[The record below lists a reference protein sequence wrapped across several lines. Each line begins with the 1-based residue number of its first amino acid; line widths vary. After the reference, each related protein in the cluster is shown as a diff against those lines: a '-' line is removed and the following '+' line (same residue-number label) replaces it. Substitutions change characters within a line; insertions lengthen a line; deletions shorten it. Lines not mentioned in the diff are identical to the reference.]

1 MTPVEVPRGQHKC
14 SANFLLAGALFILY
28 ISLNV
33 ATLDRYGITA
43 DEPEHWYFG
52 DRYLQFYLTLDQKAL
67 DFSSA
72 HWPPFQTWP
81 VGPTLAALT
90 AKVFSERLKLVS
102 PHDGHHLA
110 YLFLF
115 GLLLSSLYLF
125 LAVHAGRATAVL
137 SCLALALHPRIWGEA
152 HSNSEDIPH
161 LVFYS
166 FTILSFLH
174 GMMTQKAG
182 WLLASAICWGLAV
195 GSKINALLLP
205 VVIAPMLVPLRWDRS
220 RQPASVWR
228 TLAAYPVI
236 ALSVLFLVWPYFW
249 HNPVDR
255 LSYFWAYLMHWGLG
269 GPMAWQASPIRTVF
283 VTTPVPTLL
292 FAIVGIIA
300 STWTGHPIGR
310 RAASALLAWLLVPI
324 TRSSLPGV
332 LNYDVMRRFME
343 FTPALAIFAGM
354 GGASLIAWTTRG
366 GWSRFRRWAWVTRM
380 AVIAAFL
387 SPGTA
392 VWRYFPYESSY
403 YNLLVG
409 GLGGAQSLKLHQ
421 SADYWLS
428 SYREGITWIN
438 THADHG
444 SSLIVGHA
452 HHFLPSYPLR
462 KDLVMTTH
470 LWMDDLPVR
479 GRAVYLM
486 YVPTEPYDYNMCLA
500 EAFLRPEYEIR
511 RDGGI
516 ILRIY
521 KLNAESN
528 LAVKRDAFAPPKR
541 FSATRE
547 RRWVTL
553 WWEPPPVGDVVG
565 HIIYY
570 GRAPG
575 HYEGSACVR
584 EKTNRWKVHVGLET
598 GTYYLSISVLTR
610 QAMESERTPDIRK
623 ELLD

>member
-1 MTPVEVPRGQHKC
+1 MGRHGR
-14 SANFLLAGALFILY
+14 SADLLTAGLMFVLY
-28 ISLNV
+28 LSLNV
-33 ATLDRYGITA
+33 ATLHRYGITA
-43 DEPEHWYFG
+43 DEPEHWFFG
-52 DRYLQFYLTLDQKAL
+52 DRYLQFFLTLDPKAL
-67 DFSSA
+67 DFSLA
-72 HWPPFQTWP
+72 GWPATQTWP
-81 VGPTLAALT
+81 VGSTLAALT
-90 AKVFSERLKLVS
+90 AKIFSERLHLVT

-110 YLFLF
+110 CVLLF
-115 GLLLSSLYLF
+115 GLLLGSMYLF
-125 LAVHAGRATAVL
+125 LAVHAGRTTALL
-137 SCLALALHPRIWGEA
+137 SCLALALQPRIWGEA
-152 HSNSEDIPH
+152 HNNSEDVPL

-166 FTILSFLH
+166 LTIFAFLH
-174 GMMTQKAG
+174 GMITRKAG
-182 WLLASAICWGLAV
+182 WLLASGISWGLAL
-195 GSKINALLLP
+195 GSKINAVSFPL
-205 VVIAPMLVPLRWDRS
+205 VVTPMLAPWLWERDRKS
-220 RQPASVWR
+220 AAVKASLT
-228 TLAAYPVI
+228 TLPML
-236 ALSVLFLVWPYFW
+236 ALSVMFLVWPYFW
-249 HNPVDR
+249 ESPVER
-255 LSYFWAYLMHWGLG
+255 LTRFWSYLTHWGMG
-269 GPMAWQASPIRTVF
+269 GPKTWQAAPLVSVLI
-283 VTTPVPTLL
+283 TTPLPILL
-292 FAIVGIIA
+292 FAFIGIVA
-300 STWTGHPIGR
+300 TARTGRPLGR
-310 RAASALLAWLLVPI
+310 RVNLTLLLWLAAPI
-324 TRSSLPGV
+324 VRSSLPGV
-332 LNYDVMRRFME
+332 LNYDVIRRFME
-343 FTPALAIFAGM
+343 FSPSLAIFAGI
-354 GGASLIAWTTRG
+354 GGAWLIDRG
-366 GWSRFRRWAWVTRM
+366 ARNGSVHLLRRAWV
-380 AVIAAFL
+380 AGSAVLLVLLSPVIAL
-387 SPGTA
+387 
-392 VWRYFPYESSY
+392 WRYFPYESSY

-409 GLGGAQSLKLHQ
+409 GLGGAQSLTLHQ

-438 THADHG
+438 THADHD
-444 SSLIVGHA
+444 SSLIVRHA
-452 HHFLPSYPLR
+452 PHFLPSYPLR

-521 KLNAESN
+521 KLTAESN

-598 GTYYLSISVLTR
+598 GTYYLSMSVLTR